1 MMFLKQSTAV
11 EIPLGPFV
19 DSTDGVTA
27 ETALTIAQADVRV
40 KKGGGAWAQKNDAT
54 SATHEENGWYE
65 VALNSTDTNTLG
77 PLMVAVSEAGALPV
91 FRELMVV
98 PANVYDSLVAGTD
111 TLDVTATLSTRLK
124 TNQALNS
131 FHFLMTDST
140 THNPATGKT
149 VTVTRAIDTGAFGAG
164 TIGSVT
170 EVANGIYRV
179 DLPAADLNGAVVTLR
194 ATASGC
200 DDLLMT
206 LVLEP

>member
-1 MMFLKQSTAV
+1 MMFLKQSTAAD
-11 EIPLGPFV
+11 IALGPFV

-91 FRELMVV
+91 FREFMVV

-111 TLDVTATLSTRLK
+111 TLDVTATIATRLK

-200 DDLLMT
+200 DDLLLT

>member
-1 MMFLKQSTAV
+1 MMFLKQSTAAD
-11 EIPLGPFV
+11 IALGPFV

-91 FRELMVV
+91 YREFMVV

-111 TLDVTATLSTRLK
+111 TLDVTATIATRLK

>member
-1 MMFLKQSTAV
+1 MMFLKQSTAAD
-11 EIPLGPFV
+11 IALGPFV

-91 FRELMVV
+91 FREFMVV

-111 TLDVTATLSTRLK
+111 TLDVTATISTRLK
-124 TNQALNS
+124 TNQALNN